1 MSAGDNLVITL
12 PNSEAELKASVEPAP
27 SEGKS
32 LTFLGD
38 WASGRTGVFSPR
50 SPQTID
56 LIHPFY
62 IPQQEMAEVYCFNR
76 NVIGV

>member
-12 PNSEAELKASVEPAP
+12 PDSEAELKVSVEPAP
-27 SEGKS
+27 PAGKS

-50 SPQTID
+50 FPQTID
-56 LIHPFY
+56 LIHLFNIPHRRWLKFTALAY
-62 IPQQEMAEVYCFNR
+62 IQ
-76 NVIGV
+76 

>member
-12 PNSEAELKASVEPAP
+12 PDSEAELKASVEPAP
-27 SEGKS
+27 SAGKS

-50 SPQTID
+50 SPQTIG
-56 LIHPFY
+56 LIHPFH
-62 IPQQEMAEVYCFNR
+62 IP
-76 NVIGV
+76 

>member
-12 PNSEAELKASVEPAP
+12 PNSEAELKASVDPAP
-27 SEGKS
+27 SAGKS

-38 WASGRTGVFSPR
+38 WAAGRTEVF

-56 LIHPFY
+56 LIHPFH
-62 IPQQEMAEVYCFNR
+62 IPQKEMAEVYCFSINA
-76 NVIGV
+76 VGV